1 MKSYII
7 GNTTVNA
14 LRLNEAETIKNN
26 EQYYLEGVFADL
38 SGKENRNGRIYTPEE
53 YLPHLEYLRNDIKAG
68 DALLGELDHPED
80 RFEVNLKEA
89 SHQIVDIW
97 YVPEKK
103 QVMGKVKLLDTPN
116 GKIAKSLIDDG
127 VPLHISS
134 RSAGSVD
141 PNSHKVSIQQMFTF
155 DLVAKPGFAEA
166 VLHRVNESASS
177 TKYSN
182 DTVNYLNR
190 NIHNNSLNTAPQFGI
205 VNENVSICGNFSNIS
220 LREEAINCKIN
231 NKININEM
239 SKHILNEEDV
249 AQPLESSE
257 NAADAMGI
265 PTADTDLN
273 GGTSN
278 DNNVDNSSDNN
289 DNTEETKSEKTND
302 LILGIEAVYDNEKE
316 SENLILSIEPDYG
329 EEENKEDDTTEET
342 EETEEESGEETGE
355 EEETSESTEDLDPE
369 KDKLNDKLAEAK
381 EKLNTTYSVL
391 GKVDA
396 FLGGIKR
403 KNEAME
409 STFEKYPF
417 SAALSESNFAK
428 FDNLNW
434 EQKDKVAEYINENC
448 IMDTNS
454 INSLW
459 ENALAP
465 KPQEPIWLVR
475 ANEKY
480 RTLYENASEQ
490 EKNNLKYAAEF
501 MIFESQYDIDTF
513 WEKSGLKDKEEQKML
528 NESFINSLPKITKVN
543 ESQELPYGEDFVK
556 SIGKHL
562 EMLNSK

>member
-14 LRLNEAETIKNN
+14 LSLNEAETVKNN
-26 EQYYLEGVFADL
+26 NQYYLEGVFADL

-53 YLPHLEYLRNDIKAG
+53 YLPHLEYLRNDILKG
-68 DALLGELDHPED
+68 DGLLGELDHPED

-103 QVMGKVKLLDTPN
+103 QVMGKIKLLNTPN
-116 GKIAKSLIDDG
+116 GQLAKALVDDG

-141 PNSHKVSIQQMFTF
+141 PNSHKVNIQQMFTF

-166 VLHRVNESASS
+166 ILHRVNENASVK
-177 TKYSN
+177 KYSN
-182 DTVNYLNR
+182 DTVNYLNK
-190 NIHNNSLNTAPQFGI
+190 NLQTNSLNAAPQFGI
-205 VNENVSICGNFSNIS
+205 INENVSISGNPSNIV
-220 LREEAINCKIN
+220 LREEAMKCKIN

-239 SKHILNEEDV
+239 SKHVLKENETT
-249 AQPLESSE
+249 QPLESNE

-265 PTADTDLN
+265 PTADVDLS
-273 GGTSN
+273 GG
-278 DNNVDNSSDNN
+278 
-289 DNTEETKSEKTND
+289 TND
-302 LILGIEAVYDNEKE
+302 LNNNQEDNNENGVNETNDEKDLIIGVEGVYDEDKE
-316 SENLILSIEPDYG
+316 SENLILSVEAEYNTG
-329 EEENKEDDTTEET
+329 EDEKEDEEQSN
-342 EETEEESGEETGE
+342 EGEK
-355 EEETSESTEDLDPE
+355 EDLDPE
-369 KDKLNDKLAEAK
+369 TDKLNDKLVEAK

-409 STFEKYPF
+409 STIEKYPF
-417 SAALSESNFAK
+417 SAALTESNFVK
-428 FDNLNW
+428 FDNLDW
-434 EQKDKVAEYINENC
+434 EQKDKVANYINENC

-459 ENALAP
+459 ENALIS
-465 KPQEPIWLVR
+465 KPQEPIWLVK
-475 ANEKY
+475 ASEKY
-480 RTLYENASEQ
+480 RKLYENASEL
-490 EKNNLKYAAEF
+490 EKNNLNYIANF
-501 MIFESQYDIDTF
+501 MIFESQLDVDTF
-513 WEKSGLKDKEEQKML
+513 WEKSGLKDKEEERLL
-528 NESFINSLPKITKVN
+528 NESFINSLPKVN
-543 ESQELPYGEDFVK
+543 KINEKEELPYGAEYVK
-556 SIGKHL
+556 NVTKHL

>member
-14 LRLNEAETIKNN
+14 LKLNEAETRNN
-26 EQYYLEGVFADL
+26 SEQYYLEGVFADL
-38 SGKENRNGRIYTPEE
+38 SGKENRNGRIYTPDE
-53 YLPHLEYLRNDIKAG
+53 YLPHLEYLRQDIKKG

-89 SHQIVDIW
+89 SHQIIDLW

-103 QVMGKVKLLDTPN
+103 QVMGKIKLLNTPN
-116 GKIAKSLIDDG
+116 GQIAKAMIDDG

-141 PNSHKVSIQQMFTF
+141 PNTHKVSIQQMFTF

-166 VLHRVNESASS
+166 ILHRVNESASS
-177 TKYSN
+177 KKYS
-182 DTVNYLNR
+182 DETVNYLNKS
-190 NIHNNSLNTAPQFGI
+190 IHSNSLNAAPQFGI
-205 VNENVSICGNFSNIS
+205 INENVSICGDFSNVN
-220 LREEAINCKIN
+220 LREEALNCKIN
-231 NKININEM
+231 NKINLNEM
-239 SKHILNEEDV
+239 SKHILNEDDMG
-249 AQPLESSE
+249 QPLESSD

-273 GGTSN
+273 LGGANNGDETISN
-278 DNNVDNSSDNN
+278 NN
-289 DNTEETKSEKTND
+289 DNKESEEKNDD
-302 LILGIEAVYDNEKE
+302 LILGFDADYGDEGEQ
-316 SENLILSIEPDYG
+316 LILSIEPCYDEKSDDS
-329 EEENKEDDTTEET
+329 EETSDEET
-342 EETEEESGEETGE
+342 EETNDENGEEESG
-355 EEETSESTEDLDPE
+355 EETSESTEDLDPE

-417 SAALSESNFAK
+417 SAALTESNFAK

-465 KPQEPIWLVR
+465 KPQEPIWLVK

-480 RTLYENASEQ
+480 RTLYENASEV
-490 EKNNLKYAAEF
+490 EKNNLKFAAEF
-501 MIFESQYDIDTF
+501 MIFESQLDVDTF
-513 WEKSGLKDKEEQKML
+513 WEKSGLKDKEEQRML
-528 NESFINSLPKITKVN
+528 NEAYLNSLPKVNKVV
-543 ESQELPYGEDFVK
+543 ESETLPYGKEFIE
-556 SIGKHL
+556 SIGNHL

>member
-14 LRLNEAETIKNN
+14 LKLNEAETRNN
-26 EQYYLEGVFADL
+26 SEQYYLEGVFADL
-38 SGKENRNGRIYTPEE
+38 SGKENRNGRIYTPDE
-53 YLPHLEYLRNDIKAG
+53 YLPHLEYLRQDIKKG

-89 SHQIVDIW
+89 SHQIIDLW

-103 QVMGKVKLLDTPN
+103 QVMGKIKLLNTPN
-116 GKIAKSLIDDG
+116 GQIAKAMIDDG

-141 PNSHKVSIQQMFTF
+141 PNTHKVSIQQMFTF

-166 VLHRVNESASS
+166 ILHRVNESASS
-177 TKYSN
+177 KKYS
-182 DTVNYLNR
+182 DETVSYLNKS
-190 NIHNNSLNTAPQFGI
+190 IHSNSLNAAPQFGI
-205 VNENVSICGNFSNIS
+205 INENVSICGDFSNVN
-220 LREEAINCKIN
+220 LREEALNCKIN
-231 NKININEM
+231 NKINLNEM
-239 SKHILNEEDV
+239 SKHILNEDDMG
-249 AQPLESSE
+249 QPLESSD

-273 GGTSN
+273 LGGADNGNETTSN
-278 DNNVDNSSDNN
+278 NN
-289 DNTEETKSEKTND
+289 DNKESEEKNDD
-302 LILGIEAVYDNEKE
+302 LILGFEADYGDEGE
-316 SENLILSIEPDYG
+316 QLILSIEPCYDEKSDDS
-329 EEENKEDDTTEET
+329 EETSDEET
-342 EETEEESGEETGE
+342 EETNDENGEEESG
-355 EEETSESTEDLDPE
+355 EETSESTEDLDPE

-417 SAALSESNFAK
+417 SAALTESNFAK

-465 KPQEPIWLVR
+465 KPQEPIWLVK

-480 RTLYENASEQ
+480 RTLYENASEV
-490 EKNNLKYAAEF
+490 EKNNLKFAAEF
-501 MIFESQYDIDTF
+501 MIFESQLDVDTF
-513 WEKSGLKDKEEQKML
+513 WEKSGLKDKEEKRML
-528 NESFINSLPKITKVN
+528 NEAYLNSLPKVNKVV
-543 ESQELPYGEDFVK
+543 ESETLPYGKEFIE
-556 SIGKHL
+556 SIGNHL

>member
-14 LRLNEAETIKNN
+14 LKLNEAETRNNN

-38 SGKENRNGRIYTPEE
+38 SGKENRNGRIYTPDE
-53 YLPHLEYLRNDIKAG
+53 YLPHLEYLRQDIKKG

-89 SHQIVDIW
+89 SHQIIDLW

-103 QVMGKVKLLDTPN
+103 QVMGKIKLLNTPN
-116 GKIAKSLIDDG
+116 GQIAKAMIDDG

-141 PNSHKVSIQQMFTF
+141 PNTHKVSIQQMFTF

-166 VLHRVNESASS
+166 ILHRVNESASDK
-177 TKYSN
+177 KYS
-182 DTVNYLNR
+182 DETVNYLNKS
-190 NIHNNSLNTAPQFGI
+190 IHSNSLNAAPQFGI
-205 VNENVSICGNFSNIS
+205 INENVSICGDFSNVN
-220 LREEAINCKIN
+220 LREEALNCKIN
-231 NKININEM
+231 NKINLNEM
-239 SKHILNEEDV
+239 SKHILNEDDMG
-249 AQPLESSE
+249 QPLESSD

-273 GGTSN
+273 LGGADNGDDTTSN
-278 DNNVDNSSDNN
+278 NN
-289 DNTEETKSEKTND
+289 DNKESEEKNDD
-302 LILGIEAVYDNEKE
+302 LILGFEADYGDEGE
-316 SENLILSIEPDYG
+316 QLILSIEPCYDEKSDDS
-329 EEENKEDDTTEET
+329 EETSDEET
-342 EETEEESGEETGE
+342 EETNDENGEEESG
-355 EEETSESTEDLDPE
+355 EETSESTEDLDPE

-417 SAALSESNFAK
+417 SAALTESNFAK

-465 KPQEPIWLVR
+465 KPQEPIWLVK

-480 RTLYENASEQ
+480 RTLYENASEV
-490 EKNNLKYAAEF
+490 EKNNLKFAAEF
-501 MIFESQYDIDTF
+501 MIFESQLDVDTF
-513 WEKSGLKDKEEQKML
+513 WEKSGLKDKEEQRML
-528 NESFINSLPKITKVN
+528 NEAYLNSLPKVNKVV
-543 ESQELPYGEDFVK
+543 ESETLPYGKEFIE
-556 SIGKHL
+556 SIGNHL